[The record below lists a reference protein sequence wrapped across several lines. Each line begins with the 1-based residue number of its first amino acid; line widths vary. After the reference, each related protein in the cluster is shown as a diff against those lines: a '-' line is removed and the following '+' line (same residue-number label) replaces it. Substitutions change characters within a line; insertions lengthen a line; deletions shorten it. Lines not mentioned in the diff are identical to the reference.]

1 MPICCPFC
9 KSTVVKVDLSAFDL
23 RICPHCLAA
32 FFPSD
37 KTMAF
42 RREVFDK
49 TREIW
54 LSILEARKADW
65 VEYTEGACCIDHN
78 ELLIEGKLPDYGIP
92 AHITTCCGMFH
103 LPASVLAQI
112 LRRTVLS
119 PTDGMMISR
128 SAKKHNA
135 IVVFFDSLLNL
146 VMGQKGPS
154 EDSIDLI
161 QYNVKFKDILGPR
174 P

>member
-1 MPICCPFC
+1 MSICCPFC
-9 KSTVVKVDLSAFDL
+9 KSAVVKVDLSALDL

-65 VEYTEGACCIDHN
+65 VEYTEGACCIDHH
-78 ELLIEGKLPDYGIP
+78 EVLVEGKLPDYGIP
-92 AHITTCCGMFH
+92 GHITTCCGMFH

-135 IVVFFDSLLNL
+135 IVVFFDNLLNL
-146 VMGQKGPS
+146 VIGQKKPP
-154 EDSIDLI
+154 EDSIDLV
-161 QYNVKFKDILGPR
+161 QYNIKFKDILGPR